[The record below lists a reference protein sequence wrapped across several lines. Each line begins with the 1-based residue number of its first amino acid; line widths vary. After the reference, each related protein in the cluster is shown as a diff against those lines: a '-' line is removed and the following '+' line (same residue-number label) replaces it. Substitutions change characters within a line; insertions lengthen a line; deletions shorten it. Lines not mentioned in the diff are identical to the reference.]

1 MEIIDYINVYFVG
14 CFLTLF
20 LLYRIVIKD
29 IEVGEITKINCS
41 DRITIVIYACC
52 SWCGVIFIA
61 SLFIK
66 NYFKR
71 KGC

>member
-1 MEIIDYINVYFVG
+1 MEIIDYINIYFVG

-20 LLYRIVIKD
+20 LLYRIVLKD
-29 IEVGEITKINCS
+29 IKVGEITKIECS
-41 DRITIVIYACC
+41 DRIAVFVYTCC
-52 SWCGVIFIA
+52 SWCSVIFIA
-61 SLFIK
+61 LLFIK